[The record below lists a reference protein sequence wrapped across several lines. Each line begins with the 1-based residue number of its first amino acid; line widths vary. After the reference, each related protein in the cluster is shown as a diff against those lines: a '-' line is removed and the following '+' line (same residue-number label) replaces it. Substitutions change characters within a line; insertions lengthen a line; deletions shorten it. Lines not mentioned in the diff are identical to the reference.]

1 MTPDS
6 LLPLGIF
13 LGLGFLTQIG
23 EVFWPLRRYSKPKAL
38 RLDLVGF
45 AVTILTRITIA
56 RFQVPAIERLPR
68 LPAFAWMTDVSR
80 IVEWRVR
87 WPIAL
92 LVSVV
97 VLDFLLYIGHRLLH
111 TSLLWHTHA
120 AHHSVEHLYWFGG
133 NRASPFHVAALAAWG
148 TLLGLV
154 ARQRGL
160 ARPRHGGAHLLGHPA
175 FQPRQPELGPG
186 ISRMALR
193 HPSLPLRP
201 SRSRGPV
208 QRQQL
213 RVPAHDMGSDVR
225 HLREPGQRSERLS
238 ARLDQPGSRRPDV
251 DRAAAGSSDRGGEG
265 GRPVTPRRR
274 GASGAGYGILHA

>member
-1 MTPDS
+1 MTADS

-13 LGLGFLTQIG
+13 LGLGFLTQIC

-45 AVTILTRITIA
+45 AVTILARITIEK
-56 RFQVPAIERLPR
+56 FQVPAIERLPR
-68 LPAFAWMTDVSR
+68 LPAFAWMTEVSR

-120 AHHSVEHLYWFGG
+120 AHHSVEHLYWFAG

-154 ARQRGL
+154 WPVNGGSPGL
-160 ARPRHGGAHLLGHPA
+160 IMMAVIYSCIQHFNHANLSWRLG
-175 FQPRQPELGPG
+175 FLGW
-186 ISRMALR
+186 LF
-193 HPSLPLRP
+193 
-201 SRSRGPV
+201 
-208 QRQQL
+208 
-213 RVPAHDMGSDVR
+213 
-225 HLREPGQRSERLS
+225 
-238 ARLDQPGSRRPDV
+238 
-251 DRAAAGSSDRGGEG
+251 
-265 GRPVTPRRR
+265 VTPRYHFVHH
-274 GASGAGYGILHA
+274 GAETRLNGSNFGFLLTIWDRMFGTYTSPAAVPNDFPLGLTYRVGAARMWIGLPPGRATPP